1 MVPYAE
7 DILLSLRVVLRLAKL
22 NNPVPSP
29 LRLHV
34 LLNPYEIKSFSAQG
48 SDRGPDQEVTIVTKS
63 CSLTLGV
70 QNNSPFSTVNAVR
83 YS

>member
-34 LLNPYEIKSFSAQG
+34 LLNPYEIK
-48 SDRGPDQEVTIVTKS
+48 
-63 CSLTLGV
+63 
-70 QNNSPFSTVNAVR
+70 
-83 YS
+83 